1 MRSDNFNRYGN
12 RLAWGQEWPQG
23 ISTRVQAGLA
33 QRRYQTASFFSEGK
47 KRRDTEWNTSLSL
60 WHRALHFGGMTPRLT
75 VAYHRNHSN
84 DAFYE
89 YDKLRTFIELN
100 KAF

>member
-1 MRSDNFNRYGN
+1 
-12 RLAWGQEWPQG
+12 
-23 ISTRVQAGLA
+23 
-33 QRRYQTASFFSEGK
+33 
-47 KRRDTEWNTSLSL
+47 
-60 WHRALHFGGMTPRLT
+60 MTPRLT